1 MEKEI
6 EKLEQEVTLLKKKIS
21 ILEAKENKRQ
31 AFKYLKIFVKLA
43 LTIVLLFGIWKGYNY
58 VVNELPN
65 IMEDKI
71 NDLNPIKKG

>member
-6 EKLEQEVTLLKKKIS
+6 EKLEQEVILLKKKIS

-65 IMEDKI
+65 IMEEKI

>member
-6 EKLEQEVTLLKKKIS
+6 EKLEQEVILLKKKIS

-58 VVNELPN
+58 IVNELPN
-65 IMEDKI
+65 IMEEKI

>member
-58 VVNELPN
+58 IVNELPN
-65 IMEDKI
+65 IMEEKI

>member
-31 AFKYLKIFVKLA
+31 AFKYLKIFIKLA

>member
-31 AFKYLKIFVKLA
+31 AFKYLKIFIKLA

-58 VVNELPN
+58 IVNELPN
-65 IMEDKI
+65 IMEEKI

>member
-65 IMEDKI
+65 IMEEKI